1 MDYLKVG
8 TDAIPILGNAKNVV
22 TAAIAVAMVL
32 FFIGIAVYFSKK
44 IGDTIKRV
52 VLGLLIVLALA
63 GFVLL
68 KIFVL

>member
-1 MDYLKVG
+1 MDYLKAG
-8 TDAIPILGNAKNVV
+8 ADAIPILGNAKNAV

>member
-1 MDYLKVG
+1 MDVLKLG
-8 TDAIPILGNAKNVV
+8 TNVIPLLENPKNAV
-22 TAAIAVAMVL
+22 TVAIAVAMVL
-32 FFIGIAVYFSKK
+32 FLIGLAVYFSKK

-52 VLGLLIVLALA
+52 VLGLLIVLALV